1 MKLRRFFYRFFRVIG
16 MIILALF
23 LLIGVG
29 FGLLQTRAAKRLVAR
44 ELTELL
50 GKELGPGSSI
60 SKISG
65 FIPFNI
71 KVGNI
76 NLCDQQGNWLRIEN
90 FSFRFSSSQLFLL
103 KVRIDELSA
112 GLLELKRFPESKA
125 TPSTKKENGGGL
137 PDNLPKLELTRL
149 SIPKLILGKAVTGER
164 TILNLDGSI
173 NFNPGTES
181 LASLKITG
189 REAPVFSA
197 SLEGRA
203 SGDLKELNL
212 KIGVSDETG
221 GIISRMLDLP
231 GAGPISLRIDG
242 EGPIDRLHTDL
253 DVEIKKIG
261 SIQGLMDLN
270 IPRMAADGEV
280 NLTIAN
286 LDSLSHLTEDP
297 IAGNF
302 HASIRLN
309 QENDIQNG
317 SIQADISNLNTGY
330 IEAGKTEVSIKLK
343 DIYNSPSGDISL
355 SLNDLKYTSEEES
368 SAAEAETAAISII
381 FTGPPD
387 NPIVTLNLQ
396 VKDITSPS
404 FPLNNPD
411 PLALSFDAHLKDN
424 RIRSKVELSGRSD
437 ARLQGHA
444 SSVAKFTLDPFSFDL
459 PSDGD
464 IEGKLTAQIDLTLLA
479 DLGELSRQSLTGI
492 LSMDFSTGGTIQKPE
507 YQGRLQIENGEYQNL
522 DLGTVLTDLQVDV
535 EIAHSG
541 VVIKQFAAN
550 DPHTGKLA
558 IEGNIALT
566 PDKNYPFSS
575 SLSLSSMEFV
585 NTDNYWATVSG
596 KITVSGNTDGM
607 DVNGGID
614 VDRAGFR
621 IPKSSTP
628 SVEGIPVIE
637 INKPGD
643 PKVVEPSTPSPFL
656 KNINLDL
663 TIKGTDQI
671 SVSGRGLSSTW
682 GADLTIGGTA
692 NAPIITGGLKLS
704 DGYFLFLGKRLE
716 LANCSISLAGGIP
729 ITPQINI
736 NAQATSGG
744 ILINLQIVGA
754 PESPKLILT
763 SQPSHPPDE
772 ILARLLFGADK
783 ASLTAVEGA
792 RIAYGLQVL
801 QGGNDVI
808 DYLTGWTSFLGGPQL
823 NITQYANDPNVTA
836 VSALWE
842 LSDDI
847 SVENQKSLAGSGDLV
862 IFYLDITRWIQLMTI
877 AGVSGAGDGARVRW
891 HYDF

>member
-1 MKLRRFFYRFFRVIG
+1 MKLKLILSRLIRVAA
-16 MIILALF
+16 IIVIALL
-23 LLIGVG
+23 LLIVVG
-29 FGLLQTRAAKRLVAR
+29 FGLLQTGAAKRLVAR

-71 KVGNI
+71 KVGDI
-76 NLCDQQGNWLRIEN
+76 SLCDHQGDWLRIEN
-90 FSFRFSSSQLFLL
+90 FSFRFSPSQLFLL
-103 KVRIDELSA
+103 RVRIDELSA
-112 GLLELKRFPESKA
+112 GLLELKRFPTSTA
-125 TPSTKKENGGGL
+125 PPSNKKEKGGGL
-137 PDNLPKLELTRL
+137 PYNLPKLELTRL
-149 SIPKLILGKAVTGER
+149 SIPELILGEAVTGER
-164 TILNLDGSI
+164 TVLNLDGSI
-173 NFNPGTES
+173 NFNSGTES
-181 LASLKITG
+181 LAVLKITG
-189 REAPVFSA
+189 IEAPVFSA

-203 SGDLKELNL
+203 SDDFKEINL

-221 GIISRMLDLP
+221 GIISRILDLP
-231 GAGPISLRIDG
+231 SAGPISLRING

-253 DVEIKKIG
+253 DVEIKNIG

-270 IPRMAADGEV
+270 IPRMMADGDV
-280 NLTIAN
+280 NLSIAN

-297 IAGNF
+297 ISGTF
-302 HASIRLN
+302 HASVRLN
-309 QENDIQNG
+309 RENGIQNG
-317 SIQADISNLNTGY
+317 SIQADISNLNTGS
-330 IEAGKTEVSIKLK
+330 IKSGKTEVSIKMK

-355 SLNDLKYTSEEES
+355 SLTDLNYTSEEES
-368 SAAEAETAAISII
+368 STAEAGTAAINII
-381 FTGPPD
+381 FSGPPD
-387 NPIVTLNLQ
+387 NPIVALNLQ
-396 VKDITSPS
+396 VKGITFPS
-404 FPLNNPD
+404 FPLSNPD
-411 PLALSFDAHLKDN
+411 PLAFSLDAHLKDN
-424 RIRSKVELSGRSD
+424 RLRSKVELSGRSD

-444 SSVAKFTLDPFSFDL
+444 SGAAKFTLDPFSFDL
-459 PSDGD
+459 PSDGE
-464 IEGKLTAQIDLTLLA
+464 IEGKLTARIDLTLLA
-479 DLGELSRQSLTGI
+479 ALGELSRQSLTGI
-492 LSMDFSTGGTIQKPE
+492 LSIDFSTGGTIQKPE
-507 YQGRLQIENGEYQNL
+507 YQGRLIIENGEYQNL

-535 EIAHSG
+535 EIDHSG
-541 VVIKQFAAN
+541 VVIKQFEAN

-558 IEGNIALT
+558 IEGNIALA
-566 PDKNYPFSS
+566 PDKNYLFSS
-575 SLSLSSMEFV
+575 SLTLYSMEFV
-585 NTDNYWATVSG
+585 NTDNYWSTVSG
-596 KITVSGNTDGM
+596 KITVSGSTDGM
-607 DVNGGID
+607 DVKGGID
-614 VDRAGFR
+614 VVRAGFR
-621 IPKSSTP
+621 IPKSSPP

-643 PKVVEPSTPSPFL
+643 HKVVEPSTPSPFL
-656 KNINLDL
+656 NNINLDL

-692 NAPIITGGLKLS
+692 AAPIITGGLKLS

-716 LANCSISLAGGIP
+716 LANCSISLAGGVP

-744 ILINLQIVGA
+744 ILINLQIVGS

-763 SQPSHPPDE
+763 SQPAQPPDE

-801 QGGNDVI
+801 QGGNDII

-836 VSALWE
+836 VSARWA

-862 IFYLDITRWIQLMTI
+862 IFYLDLTRRIQLMTI

>member
-1 MKLRRFFYRFFRVIG
+1 MKLKRFIFRFIRVIA
-16 MIILALF
+16 IIVLAFL

-29 FGLLQTRAAKRLVAR
+29 FGLLQTGAAKRLVAR

-50 GKELGPGSSI
+50 GKELGPGSRI

-71 KVGNI
+71 QVGDI
-76 NLCDQQGNWLRIEN
+76 SLCDHQGDWLRIKN
-90 FSFRFSSSQLFLL
+90 FSFRFSPSQLFLFR
-103 KVRIDELSA
+103 VRIDELSA
-112 GLLELKRFPESKA
+112 GVVELKRFPESKA
-125 TPSTKKENGGGL
+125 PPSTNKKKGGGL
-137 PDNLPKLELTRL
+137 PDNLPNLELTRL
-149 SIPKLILGKAVTGER
+149 SIPKLILGDAVAGER
-164 TILNLDGSI
+164 TVLNLVGSV
-173 NFNPGTES
+173 NFNSGTES
-181 LASLKITG
+181 LATLKITG
-189 REAPVFSA
+189 IEAPVFSA

-212 KIGVSDETG
+212 EIGVSDEPG
-221 GIISRMLDLP
+221 GIISRILDLP
-231 GAGPISLRIDG
+231 GAGPISLRING

-253 DVEIKKIG
+253 DVEINKIG
-261 SIQGLMDLN
+261 SIQGLMELN
-270 IPRMAADGEV
+270 IPRMTADGEV

-286 LDSLSHLTEDP
+286 LDSLSYFTGVP
-297 IAGNF
+297 ISGTF
-302 HASIRLN
+302 QSSIRLN
-309 QENDIQNG
+309 RENGTQNG
-317 SIQADISNLNTGY
+317 SIQADISNLNTGS
-330 IEAGKTEVSIKLK
+330 IQAEKTEVSIKLK

-355 SLNDLKYTSEEES
+355 SLTDLNYSPEHES
-368 SAAEAETAAISII
+368 SMVEAGTAAINILLS
-381 FTGPPD
+381 GPPD
-387 NPIVTLNLQ
+387 NPIVALNLQ
-396 VKDITSPS
+396 ANDITLPS
-404 FPLNNPD
+404 FPLDNPD
-411 PLALSFDAHLKDN
+411 PVAFSLDAHLKDN
-424 RIRSKVELSGRSD
+424 RLRSKIELSGRSD
-437 ARLQGHA
+437 AQLQGDVSGA
-444 SSVAKFTLDPFSFDL
+444 AKFTLTPFSFDL
-459 PSDGD
+459 PSDRE
-464 IEGKLTAQIDLTLLA
+464 IEGKISARIDLTLLA
-479 DLGELSRQSLTGI
+479 ALGELSRQSLTGI
-492 LSMDFSTGGTIQKPE
+492 LAIDFSTGGTIQKPE
-507 YQGRLQIENGEYQNL
+507 YQGSLIIENGEYQNL

-535 EIAHSG
+535 EIDHSG
-541 VVIKQFAAN
+541 VVIKQFEAN

-558 IEGNIALT
+558 LEGNIALT
-566 PDKNYPFSS
+566 PDKHYPFSS
-575 SLSLSSMEFV
+575 SLTLSSMEFV

-596 KITVSGNTDGM
+596 KLTVSGSTDGM
-607 DVNGGID
+607 DAKGGID
-614 VDRAGFR
+614 VVRAGFR

-682 GADLTIGGTA
+682 GADLTLGGTA
-692 NAPIITGGLKLS
+692 AAPIITGGLKLS
-704 DGYFLFLGKRLE
+704 DGYFLFLGKRLD

-744 ILINLQIVGA
+744 ILINLQIVGS

-763 SQPSHPPDE
+763 SQPAQPPDE

-801 QGGNDVI
+801 QGGNDI
-808 DYLTGWTSFLGGPQL
+808 FDYLTGWTSFLGGPQL

-836 VSALWE
+836 VSALWA

-847 SVENQKSLAGSGDLV
+847 SVENQKSLTGSGDLV
-862 IFYLDITRWIQLMTI
+862 IFYLDLTRWIQLMTI